1 MLFHQGYSGA
11 GLVSNAL
18 TAFDSTLVVSEH
30 AALQD
35 ALSACDIVRNR
46 YRLDDCSAA
55 KQQRLVR
62 DIVSL
67 ISRTSDPSI
76 DHLFLKLNSS
86 SAAYLHALRALYPD
100 AKWTFSHRDAGEIL
114 SKSMERKRRS
124 TCIKTR
130 RNPSTALAA
139 KSAEFNIDLEQLSH
153 HEVCALHLSTLLEA
167 AMKEHESSG
176 TGLLVSYDDIAS
188 SAGSFIIEEVL
199 PYLGLQG
206 ELDSTPQLKDKIV
219 DILSTRS
226 HTQGVGHGQG
236 LTWDVAQENIEV
248 SEEASNAVKS
258 FMGGMMEGSGRS

>member
-1 MLFHQGYSGA
+1 
-11 GLVSNAL
+11 
-18 TAFDSTLVVSEH
+18 
-30 AALQD
+30 
-35 ALSACDIVRNR
+35 
-46 YRLDDCSAA
+46 
-55 KQQRLVR
+55 
-62 DIVSL
+62 
-67 ISRTSDPSI
+67 
-76 DHLFLKLNSS
+76 
-86 SAAYLHALRALYPD
+86 
-100 AKWTFSHRDAGEIL
+100 
-114 SKSMERKRRS
+114 
-124 TCIKTR
+124 
-130 RNPSTALAA
+130 
-139 KSAEFNIDLEQLSH
+139 
-153 HEVCALHLSTLLEA
+153 
-167 AMKEHESSG
+167 MKEHESSG